1 MILRAAGMEE
11 AIVASGIASVQAIE
25 QILEGKGEL
34 IPAQPSPL
42 VLIDE
47 YGSFLSR
54 ISSKGQTGNVAEI
67 PSILQTLWGWSPEM
81 EWMGSI
87 KVLKERIQV
96 FGPAFAIFATSTE
109 RVFFTALKRKE
120 VAGGFVNRHTLINAG
135 RGAAKRVKPEY
146 NWTQCPSWLVKAL
159 QKVSGEPAPF
169 AGMPLELRAPGKEP
183 VSPPSPCPDIIY
195 FSYVVIK
202 NTERRRSRRASKS
215 KTWPNN
221 FGEFL

>member
-67 PSILQTLWGWSPEM
+67 PSILQTIG
-81 EWMGSI
+81 
-87 KVLKERIQV
+87 VV
-96 FGPAFAIFATSTE
+96 VGPNI
-109 RVFFTALKRKE
+109 
-120 VAGGFVNRHTLINAG
+120 
-135 RGAAKRVKPEY
+135 
-146 NWTQCPSWLVKAL
+146 
-159 QKVSGEPAPF
+159 
-169 AGMPLELRAPGKEP
+169 
-183 VSPPSPCPDIIY
+183 
-195 FSYVVIK
+195 
-202 NTERRRSRRASKS
+202 
-215 KTWPNN
+215 
-221 FGEFL
+221 